1 MLQHTFTPSDVTE
14 KSGYL
19 DQSIISQCSV
29 LLKIPERE
37 TQNQF
42 SCRGDVTFS
51 RAFTAQVKVKHESS
65 ARSKTHTRAFQTNW
79 FFHFSANFK
88 NKIEQTSSQNLEIP
102 GSCYIAHLPSR
113 RMQRFSFT
121 TRYCGSR
128 EACIHRTQPCTWP
141 EGSQHCDPKRLISKY
156 PVYTHLQTQRN
167 TSTLTYQSQT
177 ATCKVHRLNP
187 LYFLRYLGLLSCSP
201 GKTNVWKKPDLLD
214 KLNAKRG

>member
-1 MLQHTFTPSDVTE
+1 MNPSSMFWMLYRTSTPADASE
-14 KSGYL
+14 ILRYL
-19 DQSIISQCSV
+19 DQLAKSQCRVTFSV
-29 LLKIPERE
+29 PERE

-88 NKIEQTSSQNLEIP
+88 NKIEQNFLPKLGNPRVMLHCTPAELKNAEVLLHHKVMWLKRNLHPSNPTMHMTRGISTS
-102 GSCYIAHLPSR
+102 
-113 RMQRFSFT
+113 
-121 TRYCGSR
+121 
-128 EACIHRTQPCTWP
+128 W
-141 EGSQHCDPKRLISKY
+141 PKRLIPKY

-167 TSTLTYQSQT
+167 TSILTCHSQT

-187 LYFLRYLGLLSCSP
+187 L
-201 GKTNVWKKPDLLD
+201 
-214 KLNAKRG
+214 